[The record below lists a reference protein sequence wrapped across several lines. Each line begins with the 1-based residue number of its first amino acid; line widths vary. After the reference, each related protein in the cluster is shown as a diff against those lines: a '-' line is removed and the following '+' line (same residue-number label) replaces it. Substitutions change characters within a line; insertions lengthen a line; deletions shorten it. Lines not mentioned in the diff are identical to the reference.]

1 MPFFRLGLAN
11 LPILLGLRFLRPA
24 DLVLLLLLK
33 VLGQGLINGTLV
45 SYVILFSL
53 AGSVVSVF
61 TMSMVYSYGGRH
73 VGLVG
78 VSVSGALASSL
89 VQTALAVIFI
99 FGETARIIAPFSIG
113 SGVVS
118 GLVLGIFAE
127 KFVSG
132 SIWMQKIERRYL
144 G

>member
-1 MPFFRLGLAN
+1 PFFRLGLAN

-61 TMSMVYSYGGRH
+61 TMSMVYRYGGRH

>member
-61 TMSMVYSYGGRH
+61 TMSMVYRYGGRH